1 MQDDFGLMQ
10 IKTPVIQIPD
20 EKNSIYIK
28 RDDLFPFSFGGNK
41 VRIALEFINDMK
53 KQGKDCIVG
62 YGNARSILSRA
73 LANL

>member
-28 RDDLFPFSFGGNK
+28 RDDLKESPESMSD
-41 VRIALEFINDMK
+41 ILAL
-53 KQGKDCIVG
+53 
-62 YGNARSILSRA
+62 
-73 LANL
+73 

>member
-20 EKNSIYIK
+20 EKNSIYVK
-28 RDDLFPFSFGGNK
+28 RDDLLPFSFGGNK

-53 KQGKDCIVG
+53 K
-62 YGNARSILSRA
+62 
-73 LANL
+73 